1 MISCPS
7 CGGNVKF
14 DIPSQKLTCDSCRQS
29 YDPYAFDHKTS
40 DAEENTTVEN
50 DYEVTVFTCPQ
61 CGGEILS
68 TDNAAAGF

>member
-40 DAEENTTVEN
+40 DAEENTTVG
-50 DYEVTVFTCPQ
+50 T
-61 CGGEILS
+61 
-68 TDNAAAGF
+68 AGKS